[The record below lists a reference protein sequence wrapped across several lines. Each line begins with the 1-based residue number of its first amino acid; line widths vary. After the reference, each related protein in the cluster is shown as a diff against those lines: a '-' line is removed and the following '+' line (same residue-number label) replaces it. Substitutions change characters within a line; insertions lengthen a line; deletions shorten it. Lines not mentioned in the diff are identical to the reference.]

1 MQNISPGCLFGVQ
14 SQFTEQKNV
23 PGLNAS
29 EVVVYYALKF
39 FNDKH
44 NYAMIHACIVYI
56 RGYIEVQCRR
66 NEFTLCNMLYL
77 IYSSIIQVQQCMVG
91 QLLN

>member
-44 NYAMIHACIVYI
+44 NYAMIHACIYVDILRYSADTMSLHYAI
-56 RGYIEVQCRR
+56 C
-66 NEFTLCNMLYL
+66 FTLFT
-77 IYSSIIQVQQCMVG
+77 QA
-91 QLLN
+91 